1 MTQDPTRRIPVGIS
15 SCLLGQPVR
24 YDGSHKRDDY
34 LIEVLGEY
42 FEYLP
47 FCPEVAIG
55 MGTPRP
61 PIRLAGNPSRPRAVG
76 VEARDLDVT
85 EQLIDYAHSVTTNG
99 PRISGY
105 IFKCGSPSC
114 GMQDVKVYDSNG
126 VPDGTSSGLYAG
138 VVMHSLPLLPV
149 EEESRLRDSAV
160 RDSFVERVIHYDS
173 WWRATRGSAIS

>member
-1 MTQDPTRRIPVGIS
+1 MTHGLTRRIPVGIS
-15 SCLLGQPVR
+15 SCLLGQAVR

-34 LIEVLGEY
+34 LIDVLGEY

-61 PIRLAGNPSRPRAVG
+61 PIRLTGNPSRPRAMG
-76 VEARDLDVT
+76 VEAQDLDVT
-85 EQLIDYAHSVTTNG
+85 EPLIDYARSMMANG

-105 IFKCGSPSC
+105 IFKSGSPSC
-114 GMQDVKVYDSNG
+114 GMQDVKVYDRNG
-126 VPDGTSSGLYAG
+126 VPDGASSGVYAG
-138 VVMHSLPLLPV
+138 VVMHALPLLPV

-160 RDSFVERVIHYDS
+160 RDSFVERVILYDS